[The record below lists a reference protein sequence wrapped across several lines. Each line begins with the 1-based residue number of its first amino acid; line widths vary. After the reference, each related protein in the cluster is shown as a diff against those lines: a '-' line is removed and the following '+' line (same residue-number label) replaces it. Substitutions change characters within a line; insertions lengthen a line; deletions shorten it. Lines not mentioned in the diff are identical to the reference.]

1 MEKYKIMKRH
11 NVKQKVATEI
21 NSTHNVVETKLGA
34 IQYTNNDIFYFNDG
48 LVGFPN
54 KVRFTLTDVPGIP
67 QSQRYGML
75 QSLDDNALS
84 FIVHYPVLDE
94 EQQQSI
100 LSTVHGMIDDKKI
113 SKEEIGF
120 AFLVIT
126 DRDETGESRV
136 KFVTDAP
143 LIFISRTQ
151 EAWQMVNVQ

>member
-1 MEKYKIMKRH
+1 MRKH
-11 NVKQKVATEI
+11 NTKQKVTAEI
-21 NSTHNVVETKLGA
+21 NITHGVVETKLGA
-34 IQYTNNDIFYFNDG
+34 IQYTNDDIFYFNDG

-54 KVRFTLTDVPGIP
+54 KVRFTLTDVPGI
-67 QSQRYGML
+67 SKSERYGML

-94 EQQQSI
+94 EQQRSI
-100 LSTVHGMIDDKKI
+100 LSTVHTMAGDEKI
-113 SKEEIGF
+113 SKDEIGF

-126 DRDETGESRV
+126 GSDETGQSNV

-143 LIFISRTQ
+143 LIFISKTQ